1 MMEEM
6 KERLD
11 AALGAVG
18 LKHNESSADAVEI
31 FGATDMPSA
40 PADLRVADPETQA
53 QAEQAQAQAP
63 AQVQTQAPEQKGSD
77 SRFDPVDNPA
87 HYCEGRTYM
96 PIDVIEDWELGF
108 NLGSCLKYIA
118 RAGRK
123 GDALE
128 DLKKAR
134 FYLNREIGT
143 MERRFKEE

>member
-18 LKHNESSADAVEI
+18 LKHGDATTDAVEI

-40 PADLRVADPETQA
+40 PADLRVVGPEEQKE
-53 QAEQAQAQAP
+53 QEQMEQGEQEQATARPQAP
-63 AQVQTQAPEQKGSD
+63 GQE
-77 SRFDPVDNPA
+77 RFDPVDNPA

-108 NLGSCLKYIA
+108 NLGSCLKYIS

-123 GDALE
+123 NDALE

-134 FYLNREIGT
+134 YYLDREIGT

>member
-18 LKHNESSADAVEI
+18 LKHGEASEDAVEI

-40 PADLRVADPETQA
+40 PADLRVADPQEQTQAEQTQA
-53 QAEQAQAQAP
+53 QTP
-63 AQVQTQAPEQKGSD
+63 VQAPEQKEKDG
-77 SRFDPVDNPA
+77 RFDPVDNPA

-108 NLGSCLKYIA
+108 NLGNCVKYVA

-128 DLKKAR
+128 DVKKAR
-134 FYLNREIGT
+134 FYLDREIGT

>member
-53 QAEQAQAQAP
+53 QEEQAQAQTP
-63 AQVQTQAPEQKGSD
+63 VQAPEQKEKDG
-77 SRFDPVDNPA
+77 RFDPVDNPA

-134 FYLNREIGT
+134 FYLDREIGT

>member
-18 LKHNESSADAVEI
+18 LKHGDASEDAVEI
-31 FGATDMPSA
+31 FGAADMPA
-40 PADLRVADPETQA
+40 NPGDLRVADPEA
-53 QAEQAQAQAP
+53 QKEEEQVP
-63 AQVQTQAPEQKGSD
+63 ARPVQDRGSD
-77 SRFDPVDNPA
+77 PVNSPA
-87 HYCEGRTYM
+87 HYCEGRAYA
-96 PIDVIEDWELGF
+96 PIDVIEDWGLGF
-108 NLGSCLKYIA
+108 NLGNCVKYVS

-134 FYLNREIGT
+134 WYLDREIGAL
-143 MERRFKEE
+143 ERRCREE

>member
-53 QAEQAQAQAP
+53 QEEQAQALAP
-63 AQVQTQAPEQKGSD
+63 APEQMENPN

-87 HYCEGRTYM
+87 HYCEGRAYM

-108 NLGSCLKYIA
+108 NLGNAVKYIA

-134 FYLNREIGT
+134 FYLDREIGT

>member
-1 MMEEM
+1 MIEEM

-18 LKHNESSADAVEI
+18 LKHDESSADAVEI

-53 QAEQAQAQAP
+53 QEEQAQAQAP
-63 AQVQTQAPEQKGSD
+63 APAPEQKENAN

-134 FYLNREIGT
+134 FYLDREIGT

>member
-1 MMEEM
+1 M

-18 LKHNESSADAVEI
+18 LKHDESSADAVEI

-40 PADLRVADPETQA
+40 PADLRVADPQEQA
-53 QAEQAQAQAP
+53 QAEQAQAEQA
-63 AQVQTQAPEQKGSD
+63 QAPEQKEKDG
-77 SRFDPVDNPA
+77 RFDPVDNPA

-134 FYLNREIGT
+134 FYLDREIGT

>member
-18 LKHNESSADAVEI
+18 LKHGEASEDAVEI

-53 QAEQAQAQAP
+53 QAEQTQAQTP
-63 AQVQTQAPEQKGSD
+63 VQAPEQKEKDG
-77 SRFDPVDNPA
+77 RFDPVDNPA

-108 NLGSCLKYIA
+108 NLGSCLKYIS

-123 GDALE
+123 NDALE

-134 FYLNREIGT
+134 FYLDREIGT

>member
-18 LKHNESSADAVEI
+18 LKHGDASADAVEI

-53 QAEQAQAQAP
+53 QEEQAQAP

-108 NLGSCLKYIA
+108 NLGNAVKYIA

-134 FYLNREIGT
+134 FYLDREIGT

>member
-1 MMEEM
+1 MIEEM

-18 LKHNESSADAVEI
+18 LKHDESSADAVEI

-40 PADLRVADPETQA
+40 PADLRVADPQEQA
-53 QAEQAQAQAP
+53 QAEQAQAEQA
-63 AQVQTQAPEQKGSD
+63 QAPEQKEKDG
-77 SRFDPVDNPA
+77 RFDPVDNPA

-134 FYLNREIGT
+134 FYLDREIGT